1 MVFKIS
7 ISFKIKI
14 SFKVVVTFND
24 DKVEAQMD
32 VAVVKKLK
40 SEISA
45 VKKDITKNVRE
56 DKKLQSDLRRE
67 KEKRTFE
74 FYLRIKFKL
83 TILLIY

>member
-1 MVFKIS
+1 MWSFKIS
-7 ISFKIKI
+7 VSLKIKI

-67 KEKRTFE
+67 KEKRTFV
-74 FYLRIKFKL
+74 FYLI
-83 TILLIY
+83 I

>member
-1 MVFKIS
+1 
-7 ISFKIKI
+7 
-14 SFKVVVTFND
+14 
-24 DKVEAQMD
+24 MD

-67 KEKRTFE
+67 KEKRTFL
-74 FYLRIKFKL
+74 FYSRIEIFKSSTKQCL
-83 TILLIY
+83 NYSS

>member
-1 MVFKIS
+1 
-7 ISFKIKI
+7 
-14 SFKVVVTFND
+14 
-24 DKVEAQMD
+24 MD

-67 KEKRTFE
+67 KEKRTFV
-74 FYLRIKFKL
+74 FYLI
-83 TILLIY
+83 I

>member
-1 MVFKIS
+1 M
-7 ISFKIKI
+7 

-67 KEKRTFE
+67 KEKRTFV
-74 FYLRIKFKL
+74 FYLI
-83 TILLIY
+83 ILN